1 VAKRFKAEVKGWWL
15 SGIELVQVI
24 DQTLQ
29 VTCHIFIKGLN
40 SRDF

>member
-15 SGIELVQVI
+15 SGIELVRVL

-29 VTCHIFIKGLN
+29 VTCHILKESLN